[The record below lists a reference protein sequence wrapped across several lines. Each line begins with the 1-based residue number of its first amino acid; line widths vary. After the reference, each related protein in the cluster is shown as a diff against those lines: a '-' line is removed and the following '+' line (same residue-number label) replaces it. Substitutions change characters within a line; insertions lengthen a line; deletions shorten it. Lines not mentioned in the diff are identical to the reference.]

1 LCRSATYRAAPICT
15 ASIRTVLIWTVLI
28 WTVSNRTEL
37 SWEAPM
43 AGHYV
48 VRKVNRPD
56 PEVVRG
62 LRDAGVA
69 TAHEAAGRIGL
80 VDPAVRPRQDG
91 AVIAGPAVTVSSHP
105 GDNLMIHAAVEMCQ
119 EGDVLVVTC
128 TSPSTDGMFGELL
141 ATSLRARGVI
151 GLVTDAVVRDIAE
164 LRAMG
169 FPVWSRAVSAQGTVK
184 ASPGSVNVPVVCGGQ
199 VVRAG
204 DVVIADDDGV
214 MCVARASA
222 ADVLARSRER
232 LANETDKREKLR
244 SGVLGV
250 DMYGLRDVLARLGVT
265 YVDDLP
271 EGAE

>member
-1 LCRSATYRAAPICT
+1 
-15 ASIRTVLIWTVLI
+15 
-28 WTVSNRTEL
+28 
-37 SWEAPM
+37 M

-48 VRKVNRPD
+48 VRNVTRPD
-56 PEVVRG
+56 PDVVRG

-69 TAHEAAGRIGL
+69 TAHEAAGRTGL

-91 AVIAGPAVTVSSHP
+91 AVIAGPAVTVSCHP
-105 GDNLMIHAAVEMCQ
+105 GDNLMIHAAVEMCR
-119 EGDVLVVTC
+119 EGDVLVVTV

-141 ATSLRARGVI
+141 ATSLAARGVI
-151 GLVTDAVVRDIAE
+151 GLVTDAGVRDIAT

-169 FPVWSRAVSAQGTVK
+169 FPVWARAVSAQGTVK

-199 VVRAG
+199 LVRPG

-214 MCVARASA
+214 MCVPRRSA
-222 ADVLARSRER
+222 AGVLERSRAR
-232 LANETDKREKLR
+232 LAAEEDKREALR

-250 DMYGLRDVLARLGVT
+250 DMYGLRDLLAELGVQ

-271 EGAE
+271 EDAG